1 MFSRISCEFE
11 MVEFAESA
19 AKRIEDTVDGP
30 KKIRIIP
37 KRNKYKSSY
46 NSNEIPSENNELF
59 VLLPAAVTSYNYIT
73 GQITRPVDKSKYK
86 EPLLT
91 NAVILE
97 VTFEQ
102 DRRHEVSQILTSSG
116 GYDMH
121 TCVNSKLR

>member
-1 MFSRISCEFE
+1 MNLLGID
-11 MVEFAESA
+11 
-19 AKRIEDTVDGP
+19 DT
-30 KKIRIIP
+30 
-37 KRNKYKSSY
+37 YY
-46 NSNEIPSENNELF
+46 
-59 VLLPAAVTSYNYIT
+59 
-73 GQITRPVDKSKYK
+73 KSKYK

-102 DRRHEVSQILTSSG
+102 ERRHEVSQILTSSG

>member
-86 EPLLT
+86 ESMIPYIIGIVMLVASV
-91 NAVILE
+91 NILN
-97 VTFEQ
+97 
-102 DRRHEVSQILTSSG
+102 IL
-116 GYDMH
+116 YKIFF
-121 TCVNSKLR
+121 NIY